1 MSELVLF
8 GWESDVLGGYFDE
21 CGARESCLDIEV
33 DESAYVRSDEGCRE
47 SILDDEVKSGDESG
61 K

>member
-1 MSELVLF
+1 MCELVLF
-8 GWESDVLGGYFDE
+8 GWESDVLGGNFDE
-21 CGARESCLDIEV
+21 CGSRKSCLDIEV

-47 SILDDEVKSGDESG
+47 SILEDEVKSGYESG